1 MAIRYLTFE
10 DNPWWLFRLW
20 GALKHSKSRI
30 YCINIVF
37 YATLFNRSNRKQNI
51 VEKGAILYRDI
62 ILNHPF
68 MNGNKRAG
76 TICLLT
82 FLRCNG
88 FYLDL
93 NNEDIKTFTVETAK
107 GNNDLDS
114 IKLFIER
121 YIKKIYK
128 SLFFLFKY
136 TL

>member
-1 MAIRYLTFE
+1 M
-10 DNPWWLFRLW
+10 D
-20 GALKHSKSRI
+20 
-30 YCINIVF
+30 
-37 YATLFNRSNRKQNI
+37 
-51 VEKGAILYRDI
+51 
-62 ILNHPF
+62 
-68 MNGNKRAG
+68 GNKRAG

-121 YIKKIYK
+121 YIKDIYK
-128 SLFFLFKY
+128 KNIKGEEFGKKKTSYEFGRGHKKKGKDKFRTDK
-136 TL
+136 TSSS

>member
-1 MAIRYLTFE
+1 M
-10 DNPWWLFRLW
+10 D
-20 GALKHSKSRI
+20 
-30 YCINIVF
+30 
-37 YATLFNRSNRKQNI
+37 
-51 VEKGAILYRDI
+51 
-62 ILNHPF
+62 
-68 MNGNKRAG
+68 GNKRAG

-121 YIKKIYK
+121 YIKNIYK
-128 SLFFLFKY
+128 KISKVRNLARKKLVMSLEEATKRKEKINLEQIRPQVRKCY
-136 TL
+136 EEVKKERKTLIEELAKI